1 MGKGGRII
9 ILEPLLQVR
18 CMAGKSIVLIAVAL
32 LLCFPLSVG
41 CTFGEDTTP
50 DRVEGEGTIEWF
62 DAQGGFYGIVADDGS
77 SYRPTSLDREF
88 EQEGLR
94 VAFRGTKQNLAALS
108 WDNIELTYIERL

>member
-1 MGKGGRII
+1 MTRK
-9 ILEPLLQVR
+9 
-18 CMAGKSIVLIAVAL
+18 AIVLIAVAL
-32 LLCFPLSVG
+32 LVCGPSLIVG

-77 SYRPTSLDREF
+77 SYCPTPSLDPEF

-94 VAFRGTKQNLAALS
+94 VAFRGTKRALPALS
-108 WDNIELTYIERL
+108 WDNIELTYIEKL